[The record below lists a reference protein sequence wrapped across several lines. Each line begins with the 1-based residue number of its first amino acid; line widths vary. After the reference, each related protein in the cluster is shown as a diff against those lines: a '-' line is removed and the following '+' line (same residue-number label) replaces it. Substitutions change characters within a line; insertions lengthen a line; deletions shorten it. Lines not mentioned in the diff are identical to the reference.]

1 MFSCEA
7 VTELDLDT
15 LESSENIEFE
25 IFCICPSQ
33 KYSIMS
39 VCVCAFIVAH

>member
-25 IFCICPSQ
+25 IFCTFAASAPVKSTQ
-33 KYSIMS
+33 L
-39 VCVCAFIVAH
+39 